1 MMTAFFTPG
10 PVTDYATAAKSD
22 TEKYGAYFRNM
33 LSQGV
38 WLAPS
43 QFEAAFISAA
53 QSEADL
59 AYALEKTEWS
69 FKKLAG
75 V

>member
-1 MMTAFFTPG
+1 MMTAFFTSG
-10 PVTDYATAAKSD
+10 PVVDFETAMRADTDR
-22 TEKYGAYFRNM
+22 YGRHFRQM
-33 LSQGV
+33 LGQGV

-59 AYALEKTEWS
+59 ALALEKTEWS
-69 FKKLAG
+69 FKKIAG
-75 V
+75 